1 MNMWPVFILILVV
14 VGIFAI
20 WFNIWNHKDNKKKEE
35 QKNKKLNLDKSY
47 EQTTRPQT
55 EDERLQNERVLDMFK
70 KKEEGSK

>member
-55 EDERLQNERVLDMFK
+55 EDERQQNERILDMFK
-70 KKEEGSK
+70 KKEGLK

>member
-14 VGIFAI
+14 VGIFAV
-20 WFNIWNHKDNKKKEE
+20 WFNIWNHKDNKKKE
-35 QKNKKLNLDKSY
+35 QAKNKKLNLDKSY

-70 KKEEGSK
+70 KKDEMK